1 MKIEN
6 QVSVLSSEIAVL
18 TPQQADQHDVPFA
31 SEFDLEKLKET
42 DDDPFFVTVSIKPGH
57 GNQGSGP
64 FYDESILQDLEKQF
78 NTKRPPG
85 YKGHQDPEKVDW
97 EYREAVTAWVGAK
110 WVANSEGEG
119 QLLVKGYVPETASD
133 LRTQLRLAESGAD
146 IVNSVSIFGIRDT
159 EDDKVT
165 RFDLWSLD
173 WTPKGR
179 AGMET
184 ELISVSGEQAKEDDD
199 MTREEVIA
207 SLRLD
212 EVPES
217 LQTALRAEGR
227 AEVAG
232 EVALAGEM
240 RVIFEFDDEADSSA
254 VVDAVRTLVDSD
266 RATKLEVAVDEA
278 IVGAEI
284 SAEMTKEA
292 VRDIVLSK
300 VSSSS
305 TKEEIAGEV
314 TSALE
319 RSYVQKL
326 TGETVVVN
334 GGTGNKDENRKGSRW
349 E

>member
-1 MKIEN
+1 M
-6 QVSVLSSEIAVL
+6 SSEIAVL
-18 TPQQADQHDVPFA
+18 TPQQADAFDVPFA
-31 SEFDLEKLKET
+31 SSFDLEKLKET
-42 DDDPFFVTVSIKPGH
+42 DEDPFFVTVSIKPGH
-57 GNQGSGP
+57 GNQGKGP
-64 FYDESILQDLEKQF
+64 HYDDAILQDLETQF

-110 WVANSEGEG
+110 WVADSEGEG

-207 SLRLD
+207 SLKLD
-212 EVPES
+212 DVPES

-227 AEVAG
+227 AEVSG

-240 RVIFEFDDEADSSA
+240 RVIFEIDEEADSSA
-254 VVDAVRTLVDSD
+254 VIDAVRSLVDSD
-266 RATKLEVAVDEA
+266 RATKLAVAVDEA

-284 SAEMTKEA
+284 SAEMTQDA
-292 VRDIVLSK
+292 VRDIVLNKVTSK
-300 VSSSS
+300 S

-314 TSALE
+314 ASALD
-319 RSYVQKL
+319 RSYVKQL
-326 TGETVVVN
+326 AGETVVVN
-334 GGTGNKDENRKGSRW
+334 GGTGNKDETRSGSRW

>member
-1 MKIEN
+1 M
-6 QVSVLSSEIAVL
+6 SSEIAVL
-18 TPQQADQHDVPFA
+18 TPQQADNYDVPFA
-31 SEFDLEKLKET
+31 SSFDLEKLKEV
-42 DDDPFFVTVSIKPGH
+42 DEDPFFVTVSIKPGH
-57 GNQGSGP
+57 GDQGKGP
-64 FYDESILQDLEKQF
+64 LYSDSILQDLEKQF

-85 YKGHQDPEKVDW
+85 YKGHQDPEKVGW

-110 WVANSEGEG
+110 WTTDSEGKG

-146 IVNSVSIFGIRDT
+146 IVNSVSIFGIRDVV
-159 EDDKVT
+159 DDEVT

-184 ELISVSGEQAKEDDD
+184 ELISVSGEQAEEDDD

-217 LQTALRAEGR
+217 LVTALRAEGR
-227 AEVAG
+227 EEVSG
-232 EVALAGEM
+232 EVKLAGEM
-240 RVIFEFDDEADSSA
+240 RIIFEFDDEADSSA
-254 VVDAVRTLVDSD
+254 VIDAVRTLVDSD
-266 RATKLEVAVDEA
+266 RASKLDVSVNEA
-278 IVGAEI
+278 IANAEI

-300 VSSSS
+300 VNSSS
-305 TKEEIAGEV
+305 TTEEIAGEV

-319 RSYVQKL
+319 RSYVQQL

-334 GGTGNKDENRKGSRW
+334 GAAGNKDESRSGSRW

>member
-1 MKIEN
+1 M
-6 QVSVLSSEIAVL
+6 
-18 TPQQADQHDVPFA
+18 
-31 SEFDLEKLKET
+31 T
-42 DDDPFFVTVSIKPGH
+42 DSD
-57 GNQGSGP
+57 
-64 FYDESILQDLEKQF
+64 
-78 NTKRPPG
+78 
-85 YKGHQDPEKVDW
+85 
-97 EYREAVTAWVGAK
+97 
-110 WVANSEGEG
+110 GEG

-159 EDDKVT
+159 VDNEVT
-165 RFDLWSLD
+165 KFDLWSLD

-184 ELISVSGEQAKEDDD
+184 ELISVSGEQAKEDDV

-240 RVIFEFDDEADSSA
+240 KVIFEFDDEADSSA
-254 VVDAVRTLVDSD
+254 VIDAVRTLVDSD
-266 RATKLEVAVDEA
+266 RATKLDVSVDEA
-278 IVGAEI
+278 IVTAEI

-300 VSSSS
+300 VTSSS
-305 TKEEIAGEV
+305 TKEEIAGEIA
-314 TSALE
+314 SALE
-319 RSYVQKL
+319 RPYVQKL

-334 GGTGNKDENRKGSRW
+334 GGAGNKDEARKGSRW